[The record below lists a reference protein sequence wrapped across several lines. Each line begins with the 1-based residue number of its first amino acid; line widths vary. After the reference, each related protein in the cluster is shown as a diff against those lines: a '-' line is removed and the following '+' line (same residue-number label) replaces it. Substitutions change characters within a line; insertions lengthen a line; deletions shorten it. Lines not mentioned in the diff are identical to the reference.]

1 MQKYNK
7 IMNNSK
13 TIKIKTKQ
21 NNWYKQQSLLNI
33 NTLSKINDFLHLRET
48 GLYLFD
54 QQMWLVKYYKQR
66 Q

>member
-13 TIKIKTKQ
+13 TTKIKTKQ